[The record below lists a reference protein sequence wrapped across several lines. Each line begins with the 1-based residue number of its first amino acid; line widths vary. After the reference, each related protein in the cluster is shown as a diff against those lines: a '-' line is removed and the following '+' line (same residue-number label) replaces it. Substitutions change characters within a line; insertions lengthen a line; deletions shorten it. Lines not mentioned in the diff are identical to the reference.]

1 MSAIDPP
8 HSSSKEFAPPNGPES
23 PFVHAHLLD
32 RQGGGRRMDDD
43 EVANWQPEQGLL
55 WVHLEVG
62 NALGMNWII
71 EHSGVDALIAEA
83 MAAGETRPRSVALPS
98 GLLVILR
105 GVNMNPGSEPED
117 MVSIRIWIERNR
129 IITVRRRFLLSIQDL
144 RQDIAQNIGPKTTG
158 EFLISLTERLALR
171 IGNVVEDVDVQVERI
186 EEQLS
191 ESDIGSLQRRV
202 GAMRREAAAIRRYL
216 APQREALNRIRGKTE
231 LLNAQ
236 ELHDLEEQSDLMTRF
251 IEDLDLAREQAVLL
265 HEQLASRLANEQ
277 NARLYVLSIVAALFL
292 PLSFLT
298 GLLGMNVAGLPGLEY
313 LPAFAISVGIML
325 GVAVAL
331 LVYFRF
337 KRWI

>member
-1 MSAIDPP
+1 MNAANPP
-8 HSSSKEFAPPNGPES
+8 SSREFAPPNDPSS

-32 RQGGGRRMDDD
+32 GRGGGHRIDDD
-43 EVANWQPEQGLL
+43 QVAAWRPEQGML

-62 NALGMNWII
+62 NAIGRKWII
-71 EHSGVDALIAEA
+71 GQSGMDPLIAEA
-83 MAAGETRPRSVALPS
+83 MAAGETRPRSLALPS

-117 MVSIRIWIERNR
+117 MVSIRIWIERDR

-144 RQDIAQNIGPKTTG
+144 RQDIAQNLGPKTTG
-158 EFLISLTERLALR
+158 EFLVSLTERLAQR
-171 IGNVVEDVDVQVERI
+171 IGNVVEDIDTQVDDIEANLTEGRMDALQHRI
-186 EEQLS
+186 
-191 ESDIGSLQRRV
+191 

-216 APQREALNRIRGKTE
+216 APQREALNRIRGKTD
-231 LLNAQ
+231 LLDAR
-236 ELHDLEEQSDLMTRF
+236 EMHDLEEQSDLMMRF
-251 IEDLDLAREQAVLL
+251 IEDLDLAREQAFLL

-313 LPAFAISVGIML
+313 PPAFAISVAIMV

-331 LVYFRF
+331 LAYFRF